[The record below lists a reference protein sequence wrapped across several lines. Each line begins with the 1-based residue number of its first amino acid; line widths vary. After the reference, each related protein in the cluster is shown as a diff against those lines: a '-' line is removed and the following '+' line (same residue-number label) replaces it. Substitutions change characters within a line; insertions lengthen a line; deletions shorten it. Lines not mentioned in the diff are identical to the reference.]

1 MASSSIINANDIVKS
16 EKTEKEE
23 VDIKSHKDIE
33 GFAQWIDEEDA
44 RFLAM
49 EDVYNDDTTWGNFVN
64 DKWVI
69 IDVYNDPET
78 GFKGKLYREFGTYNY
93 VFAAAGTQF
102 TSGEDWTANI
112 QQQFRIDTAQY
123 EQARNLAKELVAEYE
138 DCNLIFVG
146 HSLGGGLASAMS
158 RYTGVDA
165 ITFNSSALSHPE
177 YKGNESDSKIA
188 AYISNG
194 DILDYVNET
203 LLKQKVE
210 GQVIRRDA
218 KSSSM
223 LNLPTVS
230 PALGL
235 YQAVRG
241 IVIHCD
247 SKL

>member
-1 MASSSIINANDIVKS
+1 MASSSIINAKNIVKS
-16 EKTEKEE
+16 DKAEKEE

-33 GFAQWIDEEDA
+33 GFSQWIDEEEA
-44 RFLAM
+44 RFFAM
-49 EDVYNDDTTWGNFVN
+49 EDVYNDDTTWGNFVD
-64 DKWVI
+64 DKWSI

-102 TSGEDWTANI
+102 LSGKDWTANI
-112 QQQFRIDTAQY
+112 QQQFEIETAQY
-123 EQARNLAKELVAEYE
+123 EQARDLAKKLVAKYK

-146 HSLGGGLASAMS
+146 HSLGGGLVSAMS
-158 RYTGVDA
+158 RYTGIDA
-165 ITFNSSALSHPE
+165 ITFNSSALSPK
-177 YKGNESDSKIA
+177 YKGNALDSKIA

-203 LLKQKVE
+203 LLRQKVE

-223 LNLPTVS
+223 PNLPTI
-230 PALGL
+230 GL
-235 YQAVRG
+235 YQLLRG
-241 IVIHCD
+241 VAIHCD
-247 SKL
+247 PKL

>member
-1 MASSSIINANDIVKS
+1 MASSSIINAKNIVKS
-16 EKTEKEE
+16 DKTEKEE

-33 GFAQWIDEEDA
+33 GFSQWIDEEEA

-49 EDVYNDDTTWGNFVN
+49 EDVYNDDTTWGNFVD
-64 DKWVI
+64 DKWRI

-78 GFKGKLYREFGTYNY
+78 GFKGKLYREFGTHNY
-93 VFAAAGTQF
+93 VFAAAGTQVL
-102 TSGEDWTANI
+102 SGKDWTANI
-112 QQQFRIDTAQY
+112 HQQFRIETAQY
-123 EQARNLAKELVAEYE
+123 EQARDLAKKLVAEYE

-158 RYTGVDA
+158 RYTGIDA
-165 ITFNSSALSHPE
+165 ITFNSSALSHPK
-177 YKGNESDSKIA
+177 YKVNESNSKIA

-218 KSSSM
+218 GSSSM
-223 LNLPTVS
+223 PNLPTLS

-235 YQAVRG
+235 YQALRG
-241 IVIHCD
+241 IVIHVD
-247 SKL
+247 PKL